1 MILSEENITLAFK
14 GFKTVYSDAYNQTPV
29 FWEKLAM
36 EVASGARDES
46 YGWLGQFPQLREWL
60 DGERVVRQ
68 LAAHG
73 FTIVNR
79 KFESTVEISRD
90 DFSDD
95 RYGVFKPM
103 FSEMGHLA
111 RQHPDQ
117 LIFGLI
123 AAGFTTVC
131 YDGQFFFDTDHA
143 VPNPADPEGGL
154 PVSKSNFETGA
165 GPAWF
170 LFDTTR
176 TVKPFIWQVREKYE
190 FQQLTDPRNPRV
202 FMTDNYLYGVRAR
215 VNAGYGLWQLAFASK
230 QPLNADTYGAARRQ
244 MMTIRGDRG
253 RLLGINPNVLVVPA
267 ALEIEARKVLTTQN
281 TDGGASNP
289 WQSTAQ
295 LIVCPYL
302 DV

>member
-1 MILSEENITLAFK
+1 MILNEQNLALAFK
-14 GFKTVYSDAYNQTPV
+14 GFKAIYTDAYNQTPV
-29 FWEKLAM
+29 FWDKLAM
-36 EVASGARDES
+36 EVSSGARDES

-103 FSEMGHLA
+103 FAEMGHLA

-117 LIFGLI
+117 LIFSLI
-123 AAGFTTVC
+123 AGGFTTLC
-131 YDGQFFFDTDHA
+131 YDGQNFFDTDHP
-143 VPNPADPEGGL
+143 VPNPADPEGGA
-154 PVSKSNFETGA
+154 PVSKSNFEAGA

-170 LFDTTR
+170 LFDTSR
-176 TVKPFIWQVREKYE
+176 TVKPFIWQVRERYE
-190 FQQLTDPRNPRV
+190 FEQLTDPKNYRV

-230 QPLNADTYGAARRQ
+230 QALNSDTYAAARRQ

-253 RLLGINPNVLVVPA
+253 RLLGVNPNVMVVPA
-267 ALEIEARKVLTTQN
+267 ALEVEARKVLTTQN
-281 TDGGASNP
+281 NDNGASNP